1 MGGDSDSES
10 KYLSE
15 GFDASTLKVSSL
27 RNILVKHSV
36 DYPSNAKKGELLSIV
51 QKKVLSKASKLRKE
65 AKKLKKIKADGRDIE
80 VVDSEPSIGAR
91 TRARNAPSSSAAE
104 TGGEAGEETNT
115 ESKAESKNKKPS
127 ASALAKA
134 KAKSKPKHKH
144 KESSAEPEPEPELE
158 LERVVGAKRKL
169 SEAEGEDKPAEEKTK
184 QHGLGAG
191 NDQKGADAQKQRI
204 AKRRVLHPHH
214 QQQQQLKKRE
224 ASSVAASGLGS
235 SDSEYSSRNT
245 TNNDDQQQRKRM
257 AAAGKAGTLL
267 RSPAKARETGGN
279 FSDDNPFQGS
289 NSPET
294 PRKRRRQSST
304 VVGNTTPLS
313 ALRKSQ
319 VSDVTFRVAL
329 PVAAEKEMETGAEA
343 EDVEMAGGSGESGE
357 EEVSSGEMIV
367 EPPQLQN
374 VSVGDLV
381 AKYQGQAQA
390 QAQVQDQSRAQ
401 SQIRSPLIRSPS
413 PAASKLSRK
422 HGAPSLTP
430 SAAPPKFDLAV
441 SPESAPAYQ
450 SAFHSPSRFTMTP
463 DALRQMSLGS
473 PPEAVRRRTVASG
486 LPPVSPSVAASDD
499 IHSLQ
504 RRRVA
509 TLRQHAE
516 SPKQLH
522 SRRSSVAS
530 IADSIGEARGIP
542 AIPATAAAAAEPV
555 QPVRRSSLARRVV
568 VCALISIAALGWR
581 THTQFGIGFGSTR
594 ADALPLQPPTDSI
607 LTPPQPIDT
616 LSAPLSERARYVAQL
631 VRAAYLAPPPL
642 QCPEHASCAPFV
654 AIDAQRAVAD
664 ASGAQWLAP
673 HADGSASGMRTVMTC
688 DAGHVL
694 RFPPV
699 PRLALRLL
707 PAVPECVRDVSTE
720 NRVRQLADA
729 MVQLCSERRGSAQC
743 AQSLYE
749 QARELMRQ
757 PPADAEHDEAD
768 EADEVERLGVS
779 VPELRRAL
787 AARKAPRLADAQ
799 FDALFQR
806 AVDELTNAR
815 GDAVTPV
822 VLEFEADADADDADA
837 EAGAE
842 VTYFVARRAQLPPLC
857 RARRLAL
864 ALVLGNVRRLL
875 SAVGLGVVALVAS
888 RRLAAHRAEV
898 RAADA
903 LVVSALLRLK
913 RQARRHYLDPAL
925 SP

>member
-65 AKKLKKIKADGRDIE
+65 AKKLKKTKADGRDIE
-80 VVDSEPSIGAR
+80 VVDSGPSIGAR

-104 TGGEAGEETNT
+104 TGGEAGEETKT
-115 ESKAESKNKKPS
+115 ESKSKKSS

-134 KAKSKPKHKH
+134 KFKPKHKH
-144 KESSAEPEPEPELE
+144 KESSAEPEREPELE
-158 LERVVGAKRKL
+158 RVIGAKRKL

-214 QQQQQLKKRE
+214 QQQQLKKRE

-367 EPPQLQN
+367 EPPQLQD

-381 AKYQGQAQA
+381 AKYQDQGQGQG
-390 QAQVQDQSRAQ
+390 QGQGQDQ

-542 AIPATAAAAAEPV
+542 AIPATAAAAAEPA

-594 ADALPLQPPTDSI
+594 ADASPLQPPTDSI

-673 HADGSASGMRTVMTC
+673 HADGSASGMRAVMTC

-757 PPADAEHDEAD
+757 PLADAEHDEAD

-787 AARKAPRLADAQ
+787 AARKAPRLSDAQ

-806 AVDELTNAR
+806 A
-815 GDAVTPV
+815 
-822 VLEFEADADADDADA
+822 
-837 EAGAE
+837 
-842 VTYFVARRAQLPPLC
+842 
-857 RARRLAL
+857 
-864 ALVLGNVRRLL
+864 
-875 SAVGLGVVALVAS
+875 
-888 RRLAAHRAEV
+888 
-898 RAADA
+898 
-903 LVVSALLRLK
+903 
-913 RQARRHYLDPAL
+913 
-925 SP
+925 